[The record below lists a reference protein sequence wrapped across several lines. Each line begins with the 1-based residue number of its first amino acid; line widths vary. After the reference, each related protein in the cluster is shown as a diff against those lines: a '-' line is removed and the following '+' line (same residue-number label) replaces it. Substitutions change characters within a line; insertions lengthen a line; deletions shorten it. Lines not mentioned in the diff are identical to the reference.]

1 MPEELITSAVC
12 PGCGAPLKPVDE
24 KGNMLCEFC
33 GAVSLDNRHTFKH
46 VSHDFE
52 KDLSFHLRNAQALI
66 DAGYYADALSA
77 YHSLIR
83 EYGADYRVWWG
94 MIVSKTFNFTRA
106 DITEPDYR
114 AVEEYHVTAMKSMP
128 EAVKKENEAL
138 YQKWRASVFE
148 YNDALAAAYRRHKIG
163 RAIITLSFWA
173 VVVAF
178 LVFFHNFSKH
188 LVVEYVNDGLLAIGY
203 AMLSI
208 AVFTLVLGIA
218 SIIFRV
224 TYANALMNITSLC
237 CAVIIMIADR
247 DFAQGFE
254 AIAGYLAEHIF
265 ETLVMFLA
273 FQLSTLISRIPAKIS
288 KDRG

>member
-66 DAGYYADALSA
+66 DADALSA

-218 SIIFRV
+218 SIICRV

-265 ETLVMFLA
+265 ETIVMFLA